1 MIVEWSRLKDA
12 LLLII
17 TTTCAIMGKF
27 SWHFFYCSTRLTSK
41 AASVAKCV
49 LQDISLAS
57 VRSVLHRYF
66 YLFTPSPPL
75 PLPPPPHLPR
85 CMVQTECLIRPSFE
99 GKQEFIRQLTVPTSN
114 SVNNGWCALRAIQP
128 IDHNRIKIFARP
140 DTLTHV
146 SLLCYS

>member
-1 MIVEWSRLKDA
+1 
-12 LLLII
+12 
-17 TTTCAIMGKF
+17 MGKF
-27 SWHFFYCSTRLTSK
+27 SWHFFYCSTRLMSK

-66 YLFTPSPPL
+66 YLFTPSPP
-75 PLPPPPHLPR
+75 PPPSP
-85 CMVQTECLIRPSFE
+85 LIRPSFE
-99 GKQEFIRQLTVPTSN
+99 GKQELIRQLTVPTSN